1 MNNAT
6 TKSNEELRKEIK
18 DLIEKIKS
26 DHIKQ
31 PANRT
36 DIDYYPTK
44 SVFLKYNLSERS
56 HKRWYDRE
64 RHKHM
69 KEALLEFYRNLN
81 PNHEIENVE
90 HIGNQDNRQN
100 TIYPTLTWID
110 LACYAALI
118 GIEELKTAEQHDQA
132 QNQFKEE
139 RIDPGN
145 SNGTEL
151 TEVGEE
157 ITIEKLAALIT
168 EKKAKGT
175 YATHKDTL
183 ERLCRE
189 RKKELKDK
197 TKQLPTPLYKTGVFM
212 RDIYL
217 KRFDNETGRPLFQR
231 MMGS

>member
-1 MNNAT
+1 MNNAA
-6 TKSNEELRKEIK
+6 TKSNEELRKGAK

-26 DHIKQ
+26 DHVKQ

-56 HKRWYDRE
+56 HKRWHDRE

-100 TIYPTLTWID
+100 TIHPTLTWID

-118 GIEELKTAEQHDQA
+118 GVEELKTAEEHDRA
-132 QNQFKEE
+132 QDQLSEKSKHS
-139 RIDPGN
+139 RDSDGAR
-145 SNGTEL
+145 L

-157 ITIEKLAALIT
+157 ITLDQMTTLIA
-168 EKKAKGT
+168 KKKPHIPFQ
-175 YATHKDTL
+175 THKDTL
-183 ERLCRE
+183 KRLCRE
-189 RKKELKDK
+189 RRRELKEKKE
-197 TKQLPTPLYKTGVFM
+197 QPPVRLYKKGGIM

-217 KRFDNETGRPLFQR
+217 KRFDDETGQPLFQR
-231 MMGS
+231 MITS